1 MKIKYVKMKILIQKV
16 LLSQFMLG
24 SVGMKNRW
32 NSINYEINNINFINI
47 SLIME
52 TLLTNKTIFKPDPIA
67 WSRLI
72 GLRK

>member
-1 MKIKYVKMKILIQKV
+1 MKILIQKV

-24 SVGMKNRW
+24 SVGIKNRW

>member
-1 MKIKYVKMKILIQKV
+1 MKIKYVKMKIVIQKV
-16 LLSQFMLG
+16 LLSQFMLD
-24 SVGMKNRW
+24 SVGIKNRW

-67 WSRLI
+67 LSRLI

>member
-1 MKIKYVKMKILIQKV
+1 MRIKYVKMKILIQKV

>member
-24 SVGMKNRW
+24 SVGMKNRL
-32 NSINYEINNINFINI
+32 NRINYEINNINFINI

>member
-24 SVGMKNRW
+24 SIGMKNRW

>member
-24 SVGMKNRW
+24 SVGIKNRW
-32 NSINYEINNINFINI
+32 NSINYEINKNNLIII
-47 SLIME
+47 PLIME